1 MASLAGRPSKPS
13 YQKEL
18 EGTARPDRTN
28 KYEPK
33 LPAHLPDRPPWVD
46 DDKQSADLFDQITEY
61 VTMMSIHTQVDGVAL
76 SLLADQMATYL
87 RLRQVVLEEGE
98 VIEQMSGAGNPIKKV
113 HPALPQMQSCFAAIL
128 RMLREYGL
136 TASSRANVSAN
147 LETEIN
153 TFEDFING

>member
-1 MASLAGRPSKPS
+1 
-13 YQKEL
+13 
-18 EGTARPDRTN
+18 
-28 KYEPK
+28 
-33 LPAHLPDRPPWVD
+33 
-46 DDKQSADLFDQITEY
+46 
-61 VTMMSIHTQVDGVAL
+61 MMSIHTQVDGVAL

-98 VIEQMSGAGNPIKKV
+98 VIEQMSGAGNVIKKV

-136 TASSRANVSAN
+136 TASSRTNVSAN